1 MQSHYFT
8 NQKVGHCCLHRLS
21 LYQNSIDQQILFY
34 YTRIIQYA
42 SRLSSYLLQ
51 QAGASADWV
60 NRAKTLDKQTSTS
73 RKRKI
78 SVFVIQLYYGPIG
91 NTSNQIY
98 PKEGPVEILRWS
110 GEVFKDC
117 IKLTDI

>member
-1 MQSHYFT
+1 MYRSDFPEE
-8 NQKVGHCCLHRLS
+8 LRLV
-21 LYQNSIDQQILFY
+21 LYQNSIDLLQIKFY
-34 YTRIIQYA
+34 YTRIIQYT

-78 SVFVIQLYYGPIG
+78 LYCH
-91 NTSNQIY
+91 SL
-98 PKEGPVEILRWS
+98 E
-110 GEVFKDC
+110 FA
-117 IKLTDI
+117 